1 MAFLRNYAF
10 LDAEPVLQSGRVI
23 MRLPVMADYAE
34 WAQLRSASRSFL
46 EPWEPTWPRDDLTKP
61 AFRQRVRRYN
71 RDMRDDYA
79 YAFFIFCQQ
88 SGQLAGGLTLS
99 NVRRGVAQSASVG
112 YWVGLPFA
120 GQGYLTDAL
129 GAAVRFAFESLQIA
143 QGRGCV
149 PSPQRSVPPP
159 APEGWF
165 QGGRLCAAI
174 PEDRRALAGSCAF
187 CAAGHRPAGPG
198 RHGRP
203 GVNPVDNPPCRRQAT
218 LGLRTCRVMLT
229 LRVPGPGLGG

>member
-10 LDAEPVLQSGRVI
+10 LDAEPVLQSGRVM

-129 GAAVRFAFESLQIA
+129 GAAVRFAFESLRLHRVEAACLPHNEASRRLLQKVGFKEEGYARQYLKID
-143 QGRGCV
+143 GRWQDHV
-149 PSPQRSVPPP
+149 L
-159 APEGWF
+159 F
-165 QGGRLCAAI
+165 
-174 PEDRRALAGSCAF
+174 ALLDTD
-187 CAAGHRPAGPG
+187 PPG
-198 RHGRP
+198 REGMA
-203 GVNPVDNPPCRRQAT
+203 GQV
-218 LGLRTCRVMLT
+218 
-229 LRVPGPGLGG
+229 